1 MKKLTG
7 NINRIKLQ
15 SWIDAYRPDL
25 ALRVLGEWQELRGCY
40 HQDEPSKPIAIGKTW
55 RDVGLAIGAVQ
66 RIVGFDFDGTLVMP
80 FTADPLPRVR
90 DVLHTLRD
98 QGERLIVITNQA
110 GPTWRLATGDEKYPT
125 PEAVATNIKDAFTA
139 LDWLPDML
147 VVCVASGN
155 AEIDG
160 VRKREHAHEAAH
172 QMEAVLMPLFPDP
185 MHQLI
190 VTTVTS
196 WRKPNPGALEFCDID
211 LYVGDRGEDV
221 EAAQL
226 AGVDFAWAREYFTRR
241 FS

>member
-1 MKKLTG
+1 MEGT
-7 NINRIKLQ
+7 
-15 SWIDAYRPDL
+15 A
-25 ALRVLGEWQELRGCY
+25 RVLPP
-40 HQDEPSKPIAIGKTW
+40 DEPSKLIAFGKTW

-66 RIVGFDFDGTLVMP
+66 RIIGLDFDGTLVRP
-80 FTADPLPRVR
+80 FTAEPLPRVR
-90 DVLHTLRD
+90 DVLHALRD
-98 QGERLIVITNQA
+98 RGERLIVITNQA
-110 GPTWRLATGDEKYPT
+110 GPTWRLATGDDKFPT
-125 PEAVATNIKDAFTA
+125 AHAVAANIKNAFAA

-160 VRKREHAHEAAH
+160 MYNHEHAHEVAH

-185 MHQLI
+185 MHQQLI

-226 AGVDFAWAREYFTRR
+226 AGVDFAWAREFFTRR
-241 FS
+241 FV